1 MLKIAQITPRYYPS
15 VGGVEKVVQ
24 DLSEELAKR
33 GHNVSVLTTDRMHKN
48 QPSFKGVRNEVL
60 NGVKVFRYRSL
71 FGLGHM
77 SFTPSAILDLIKN
90 DYDIVHMHSI
100 RHPHTIWVP
109 LVNFFKDYKTLLQGH
124 THFSG
129 SPFNTYLYNQFD
141 RIAFKTIYKKINV
154 FLTLNSDELLR
165 FKNFGINQ
173 SRLKLLYNP
182 IKQSLFEKSNTADFI
197 KLNSLDNKKILLF
210 LGQAH
215 EGKRID
221 LIIKALPQIK
231 NQIKDVVLIIAGP
244 DFGNYPKLKSLAE
257 SYKVNNDILFLGEL
271 SEEKKEIVLKSCD
284 VLALPSDYEAFGM
297 VLAEAMACG
306 KPVISTK
313 TPGPLEIIKNG
324 FNGLLIEKDSV
335 QELAEG
341 AIKLLSDED
350 YRMSMGI
357 TAKKWA
363 EEKFSIGGIVDQLED
378 IYLSTQNTN
387 SSLK

>member
-33 GHNVSVLTTDRMHKN
+33 GHQVSVLTTDRMQKN
-48 QPSFKGVRNEVL
+48 QLSFKGMRHELL
-60 NGVKVFRYRSL
+60 NGVNVYRYRSL

-109 LVNFFKDYKTLLQGH
+109 LVNYFKNYKTFLQGH
-124 THFSG
+124 THFRG
-129 SPFNTYLYNQFD
+129 RPFNTYLYNQFD

-154 FLTLNSDELLR
+154 FLTLNTDELLK
-165 FKNFGINQ
+165 FKNFGISK

-182 IKQSLFEKSNTADFI
+182 IKQSLFEKSNTEDFI
-197 KLNSLDNKKILLF
+197 KQNSLENKKILLF

-257 SYKVNNDILFLGEL
+257 SYKVNDDILFLGEL

-284 VLALPSDYEAFGM
+284 ILILPSDYEAFGM

-306 KPVISTK
+306 KPVIATK

-324 FNGLLIEKDSV
+324 VNGLLIEKDSV
-335 QELAEG
+335 QELAEST
-341 AIKLLSDED
+341 IKLFSDEE
-350 YRMSMGI
+350 YRINMGN
-357 TAKKWA
+357 TARKWA
-363 EEKFSIGGIVDQLED
+363 EEKFSISGIVDQLEN
-378 IYLSTQNTN
+378 IYFKTKN
-387 SSLK
+387 

>member
-33 GHNVSVLTTDRMHKN
+33 GHEVSVLTTDRMHKN
-48 QPSFKGVRNEVL
+48 QPPFKGDRNESL
-60 NGVKVFRYRSL
+60 NGVKVYRYRSL

-109 LVNFFKDYKTLLQGH
+109 LVNYFKDYKTLLQGH

-129 SPFNTYLYNQFD
+129 SPFNTYLYSQFD
-141 RIAFKTIYKKINV
+141 HIAFKTIYKKINV
-154 FLTLNSDELLR
+154 FLTLNTDELLR
-165 FKNFGINQ
+165 IKNFGINQ
-173 SRLKLLYNP
+173 SQLKLLYNP
-182 IKQSLFEKSNTADFI
+182 IKQSLFQKSNTEDFI
-197 KLNSLDNKKILLF
+197 NQNALVNKKIILF

-221 LIIKALPQIK
+221 LLIKALPQIK
-231 NQIKDVVLIIAGP
+231 NQIKDVILIIAGP
-244 DFGNYPKLKSLAE
+244 DFGNYPKLRSLAE
-257 SYKVNNDILFLGEL
+257 ENKVSSNIRFLGEL

-284 VLALPSDYEAFGM
+284 ILALPSDYEAFGM

-306 KPVISTK
+306 KPVIATK
-313 TPGPLEIIKNG
+313 TPGPLEIVKNG
-324 FNGLLIEKDSV
+324 VNGLLIEKDSV
-335 QELAEG
+335 LELAEDT
-341 AIKLLSDED
+341 IKLLSDED
-350 YRMSMGI
+350 YRMRMGM

-363 EEKFSIGGIVDQLED
+363 EEKFSIGGIVDQLEN
-378 IYLSTQNTN
+378 IYLKTLNK
-387 SSLK
+387 SLK

>member
-33 GHNVSVLTTDRMHKN
+33 GHEVSVLTTDRMHKN
-48 QPSFKGVRNEVL
+48 QPPFKGDRNESL
-60 NGVKVFRYRSL
+60 NGVKVYRYRSL

-109 LVNFFKDYKTLLQGH
+109 LVNYFKDYKTLLQGH

-129 SPFNTYLYNQFD
+129 SPFNTYLYSQFD
-141 RIAFKTIYKKINV
+141 HIAFKTIYKKINV
-154 FLTLNSDELLR
+154 FLTLNTDELLR
-165 FKNFGINQ
+165 IKNFGINQ
-173 SRLKLLYNP
+173 SQLKLLYNP
-182 IKQSLFEKSNTADFI
+182 IKQSLFQKSNTEDFI
-197 KLNSLDNKKILLF
+197 NQNALVNKKIILF

-221 LIIKALPQIK
+221 LLIKALPQIK
-231 NQIKDVVLIIAGP
+231 NQIKDVILIIAGP
-244 DFGNYPKLKSLAE
+244 DFGNYPKLRSLAE
-257 SYKVNNDILFLGEL
+257 ENKVSSNIRFLGEL

-284 VLALPSDYEAFGM
+284 ILALPSDYEAFGM

-306 KPVISTK
+306 KPVIATK
-313 TPGPLEIIKNG
+313 TPGPLEIVKNG
-324 FNGLLIEKDSV
+324 VNGLLIEKDSV
-335 QELAEG
+335 LELAEDT
-341 AIKLLSDED
+341 IKLLSDED
-350 YRMSMGI
+350 YRMRMGM

-363 EEKFSIGGIVDQLED
+363 EEKFSIGGIVDQLEN
-378 IYLSTQNTN
+378 IYLKTLNK

>member
-33 GHNVSVLTTDRMHKN
+33 GHEVSVLTTDRMHKN
-48 QPSFKGVRNEVL
+48 QPPFKGDRNESL
-60 NGVKVFRYRSL
+60 NGVKVYRYRSL

-109 LVNFFKDYKTLLQGH
+109 LVNYFKDYKTLLQGH

-129 SPFNTYLYNQFD
+129 SPFNTYLYSQFD
-141 RIAFKTIYKKINV
+141 HIAFKTIYKKINV
-154 FLTLNSDELLR
+154 FLTLNTDELLR
-165 FKNFGINQ
+165 IKNFGINQ
-173 SRLKLLYNP
+173 SQLKLLYNP
-182 IKQSLFEKSNTADFI
+182 IKQSLFQKSNTEDFI
-197 KLNSLDNKKILLF
+197 NQNALVNKKIILF

-221 LIIKALPQIK
+221 LLIKALPQIK
-231 NQIKDVVLIIAGP
+231 NQIKDVILIIAGP
-244 DFGNYPKLKSLAE
+244 DFGNYPKLRSLAE
-257 SYKVNNDILFLGEL
+257 ENKVSSNIRFLGEL

-284 VLALPSDYEAFGM
+284 ILALPSDYEAFGM

-306 KPVISTK
+306 KPVIATK
-313 TPGPLEIIKNG
+313 TPGPLEIVKNG
-324 FNGLLIEKDSV
+324 VNGLLIEKDSV
-335 QELAEG
+335 LALAEDT
-341 AIKLLSDED
+341 IKLLSDED
-350 YRMSMGI
+350 YRMRMGM

-363 EEKFSIGGIVDQLED
+363 EEKFSIGGIVDQLEN
-378 IYLSTQNTN
+378 IYLKTLNK
-387 SSLK
+387 SLK